1 MSGIEPVQEY
11 NEFIKRKL
19 LDSIQRGIVGGLP
32 QPTMFGGKRMRNFV
46 LPSSTEYDYPSSL
59 SVGHLG
65 ASQPDMLGGSFWDD
79 FGKGFKQGVSGVA
92 QVAMPIVKEVGT
104 EMAKDALRSYAKG
117 SGRRRKKGGYL
128 IGRDGMVRAT
138 AEGGYIGMTGNPYNE
153 SGFGSPNT
161 QLDNFPHFYSGAG
174 VPMSGAGVFDT
185 FKQGFTQ
192 VGNALAPVAKEIFHD
207 VVVPEGKDYL
217 KQQLKERREKGGSK
231 NSALIAK
238 MIGNQRKSFSIDR
251 VSRPSGNAI
260 NYAQKAFGQKYK
272 GKKPSD
278 MWNTYKG
285 EIRHQEAPKKRG
297 RKPKA
302 PVAPQPEPESESD
315 EESVQN
321 VVVSHQSPVVPINPA
336 KGVGKKPRGR
346 PPKKGAKGT
355 ADIRG
360 FFKSGA
366 GMPLTGSGVADDIGK
381 IAKIAMPFLPLL
393 MGLGRGDPL
402 PPHPCGGNW
411 ADDLGKVSSAIAPFA
426 PLLLGLGKGKPP
438 SKYAINKIMKGGSFL
453 DDLGKVSSAIAPFAP
468 LLMGF
473 GRDGEMCGGNFL
485 DDMGKI
491 SSAIAPFAPLLM
503 AMGRGGSLS
512 GKAVRLSPMVGADGH
527 GIFPFQPVVAKKKG
541 GVMIMDNPSQFHI
554 NTGLMPPALASY
566 NPPVP
571 SVSGKGR
578 KKGGDMVGSLM
589 SGIGSAMMNKMASS
603 TPQVA
608 SQMANY
614 AIQNPDQALQFAKMM
629 TGRGRKQLPQSGKKR
644 ESARGA
650 IVAEVMK
657 KHGLNLAQA
666 SKFVKEHGLY

>member
-11 NEFIKRKL
+11 NEYIKRQL
-19 LDSIQRGIVGGLP
+19 LDAIQRGVVGALP

-104 EMAKDALRSYAKG
+104 ELAKDAIRSYAKG
-117 SGRRRKKGGYL
+117 SGRRRKKGAGGYSFGNNGVMYQVHPPNAIPRGGFL
-128 IGRDGMVRAT
+128 VGRDGMIRPQ

-161 QLDNFPHFYSGAG
+161 QLDNFPKWGGAMCGAG
-174 VPMSGAGVFDT
+174 VWDS
-185 FKQGFTQ
+185 FKSGFTQ
-192 VGNALAPVAKEIFHD
+192 VGNAIAPIAKEVFHD
-207 VVVPEGKDYL
+207 VVVPEGKEYL
-217 KQQLKERREKGGSK
+217 KQQIKERKEKGGSK

-238 MIGNQRKSFSIDR
+238 MIGNQRKAFKIDR

-260 NYAQKAFGQKYK
+260 NYAKKVLGQTYK

-285 EIRHQEAPKKRG
+285 EARPQEPPKKRG

-302 PVAPQPEPESESD
+302 PVASASAPVDSDTGNDSESD
-315 EESVQN
+315 EEEPQN
-321 VVVSHQSPVVPINPA
+321 VAVAPINPA
-336 KGVGKKPRGR
+336 KGVKGRKPRGR

-360 FFKSGA
+360 FFQPRTS
-366 GMPLTGSGVADDIGK
+366 GSGRGGALVGGDILGDLGKVSQAVA
-381 IAKIAMPFLPLL
+381 PFLPLL

-402 PPHPCGGNW
+402 PPHPHGGNW
-411 ADDLGKVSSAIAPFA
+411 ADDLGKVSQAIAPFA
-426 PLLLGLGKGKPP
+426 PLLLGLGRGKMP
-438 SKYAINKIMKGGSFL
+438 SKYAINKVIKGGNWL
-453 DDLGKVSSAIAPFAP
+453 DDLGKVSQAIAPFAP
-468 LLMGF
+468 LLMGL
-473 GRDGEMCGGNFL
+473 GRGGNWA
-485 DDMGKI
+485 DDLGKV
-491 SSAIAPFAPLLM
+491 SQAIAPFAPLLM
-503 AMGRGGSLS
+503 GLGRKKRGGSLS
-512 GKAVRLSPMVGADGH
+512 GMAVRHTPMVGADGH
-527 GIFPFQPVVAKKKG
+527 GILPFQPVSATPSVGSGRKKG
-541 GVMIMDNPSQFHI
+541 GVMIMDDPSQFHI
-554 NTGLMPPALASY
+554 NTGMMPPALASY

-571 SVSGKGR
+571 SVSGKG
-578 KKGGDMVGSLM
+578 KGGV
-589 SGIGSAMMNKMASS
+589 
-603 TPQVA
+603 
-608 SQMANY
+608 
-614 AIQNPDQALQFAKMM
+614 
-629 TGRGRKQLPQSGKKR
+629 RKQLPHSGKKR

>member
-11 NEFIKRKL
+11 NQFIKRQL
-19 LDSIQRGIVGGLP
+19 LDAIQRGVVGGLP

-117 SGRRRKKGGYL
+117 SGRRRKKGGFL
-128 IGRDGMVRAT
+128 IGRDGMVRPQ

-161 QLDNFPHFYSGAG
+161 QLDNFPHFYSGG
-174 VPMSGAGVFDT
+174 VVSGGGVWDS
-185 FKQGFTQ
+185 FKSGFTQ
-192 VGNALAPVAKEIFHD
+192 VGNAIAPVAKEIFHD
-207 VVVPEGKDYL
+207 VVVPEGKEYL
-217 KQQLKERREKGGSK
+217 KDQIKEYKSGKGGSK

-238 MIGNQRKSFSIDR
+238 MIGNQRKSFKIDR
-251 VSRPSGNAI
+251 VSKPSGNAI
-260 NYAQKAFGQKYK
+260 SYAKKALGQTYK

-278 MWNTYKG
+278 MWNTWKG
-285 EIRHQEAPKKRG
+285 EVKAPSAPKKRG

-302 PVAPQPEPESESD
+302 PVAVQAPAPEPESESD

-321 VVVSHQSPVVPINPA
+321 EVIAPSAVVPYNPA
-336 KGVGKKPRGR
+336 KGVKGRKPRGR

-360 FFKSGA
+360 FFGR
-366 GMPLTGSGVADDIGK
+366 GRDDVLTGGDILGDIGK
-381 IAKIAMPFLPLL
+381 VGQAVAPFLPLL

-402 PPHPCGGNW
+402 PPHPIKGGNWADDLGKVSQAIAPFAPLLLGLGRGKPPSKTAINKIIKCGGNW
-411 ADDLGKVSSAIAPFA
+411 ADDLGKVSQ
-426 PLLLGLGKGKPP
+426 
-438 SKYAINKIMKGGSFL
+438 
-453 DDLGKVSSAIAPFAP
+453 AIAPFAP
-468 LLMGF
+468 LLMGL
-473 GRDGEMCGGNFL
+473 GRGGNWA
-485 DDMGKI
+485 DDLGKV
-491 SSAIAPFAPLLM
+491 SQAIAPFAPLLM
-503 AMGRGGSLS
+503 GLGRGGSLS
-512 GKAVRLSPMVGADGH
+512 GKAVRRTPIVGADGH
-527 GIFPFQPVVAKKKG
+527 GILPFSPAPHSTLVQAPFKPIGLARPVASGRKKG
-541 GVMIMDNPSQFHI
+541 GVLIKDDPSQFHI

-578 KKGGDMVGSLM
+578 K
-589 SGIGSAMMNKMASS
+589 
-603 TPQVA
+603 
-608 SQMANY
+608 
-614 AIQNPDQALQFAKMM
+614 
-629 TGRGRKQLPQSGKKR
+629 QLPHSGKKR

-666 SKFVKEHGLY
+666 SKYVKEHGLY

>member
-11 NEFIKRKL
+11 NEYIKRQL
-19 LDSIQRGIVGGLP
+19 LDAIHRGVVGGLP

-92 QVAMPIVKEVGT
+92 QIATPIVKEVGT
-104 EMAKDALRSYAKG
+104 ELAKDAIRSYAKG

-153 SGFGSPNT
+153 SGFGSANT
-161 QLDNFPHFYSGAG
+161 QLDNFPKWGGA
-174 VPMSGAGVFDT
+174 MSGAGVFDT
-185 FKQGFTQ
+185 FKSGFSSL
-192 VGNALAPVAKEIFHD
+192 GNAIAPIAKDIFHD
-207 VVVPEGKDYL
+207 VVVPEGKEYL
-217 KQQLKERREKGGSK
+217 KDQIKEYKSGKGGSK
-231 NSALIAK
+231 SSAIIAK
-238 MIGNQRKSFSIDR
+238 MIGKQRKGFEIDR

-260 NYAQKAFGQKYK
+260 NYAKKAFGQKYK

-285 EIRHQEAPKKRG
+285 EIMEQPAPKKRG

-302 PVAPQPEPESESD
+302 PVAPQPESESD
-315 EESVQN
+315 EDEPQN
-321 VVVSHQSPVVPINPA
+321 VVVSAQPPVVPYNPA
-336 KGVGKKPRGR
+336 KGVGAKPRGR

-360 FFKSGA
+360 FFTSGS
-366 GMPLTGSGVADDIGK
+366 GRPLTGSGVADDIGK
-381 IAKIAMPFLPLL
+381 IAQIATPFLPLL

-438 SKYAINKIMKGGSFL
+438 SKYAINKMMKGGNFL

-468 LLMGF
+468 LLMGL
-473 GRDGEMCGGNFL
+473 GRGGNWA
-485 DDMGKI
+485 DDLGKV
-491 SSAIAPFAPLLM
+491 SQAIAPFAPLLM
-503 AMGRGGSLS
+503 GLGRKKSAGSLS
-512 GKAVRLSPMVGADGH
+512 GKAVRRSPMLGADGH
-527 GIFPFQPVVAKKKG
+527 GILPFQPVVANRKKG

-578 KKGGDMVGSLM
+578 K
-589 SGIGSAMMNKMASS
+589 
-603 TPQVA
+603 
-608 SQMANY
+608 
-614 AIQNPDQALQFAKMM
+614 
-629 TGRGRKQLPQSGKKR
+629 QLPHSGKKR

-657 KHGLNLAQA
+657 KHGLNLPQA